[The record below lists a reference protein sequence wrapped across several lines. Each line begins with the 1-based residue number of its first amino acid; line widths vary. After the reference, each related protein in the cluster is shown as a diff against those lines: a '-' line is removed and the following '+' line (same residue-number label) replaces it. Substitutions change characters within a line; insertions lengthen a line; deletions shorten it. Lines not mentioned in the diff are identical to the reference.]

1 MSRLR
6 EWFSARTLSM
16 YALREHLGPFAF
28 ALTVF
33 TFIMLMN
40 QVARQFQNLAG
51 KGLGADVIVEVFV
64 LSIPLSVAITIPMAV
79 LVATM
84 AAFGRLAGDNE
95 ITAIQA
101 NGVGFHQLL
110 APTVGAAIA
119 LTLFTFWFNDTVL
132 PESNHRLS
140 QLMMEIQRAKPTV
153 VLQEKRIVDPTGL
166 GQYRI
171 LPDRIDRTTNMMYG
185 VRIFDTTDLQIQR
198 TIIADSGR
206 MDYTA
211 NGEDAVMTLWHGTIH
226 NRNVANTGEY
236 ERLTFVQQRLVLEG
250 VGTKIEQAAEMA
262 GMRSDREMNL
272 ETLMQNVRAE
282 EQKIRA
288 ARRELGRATERHVM
302 TLLRDTLAVAR
313 IDSAAALEGAD
324 SLTPAIVERGD
335 LGFDRALDEQRY
347 RVSMVARLNDGIDY
361 AARQRNKF
369 LVEYHKKYAIPVAC
383 FVFVLIGA
391 PIGVRARRGG
401 LGFAMGMS
409 TLVFVFYYLAL
420 TGGENLADRRLLP
433 PWLGMWVSNI
443 VFFVFGMWLLRR
455 TARETASRLWRL
467 PRWWPARLG
476 GPEREGHAAAA
487 ALGAGA
493 RGADAV

>member
-1 MSRLR
+1 MSRWR
-6 EWFSARTLSM
+6 EWFSARTLST
-16 YALREHLGPFAF
+16 YALREHFGPFVF

-51 KGLGADVIVEVFV
+51 KGLGAEVIVEVFV

-119 LTLFTFWFNDTVL
+119 LTLITFWFNDNVL

-166 GQYRI
+166 GEYRI

-185 VRIFDTTDLQIQR
+185 VRIFDTTDLQVQR
-198 TIIADSGR
+198 TILADSGR

-226 NRNVANTGEY
+226 NRNVANFGEY
-236 ERLTFVQQRLVLEG
+236 ERLGFAEQRLVLRG
-250 VGTKIEQAAEMA
+250 VGTKIERAAELA

-282 EQKIRA
+282 EQKMGA
-288 ARRELGRATERHVM
+288 ARRELGRATGRHVAG
-302 TLLRDTLAVAR
+302 LFDDRLALAA
-313 IDSAAALEGAD
+313 IDSIAALERTD
-324 SLTPAIVERGD
+324 SLMPAIVQSRD
-335 LGFDRALDEQRY
+335 MGFDRTLDEQRY
-347 RVSMVARLNDGIDY
+347 RVSMVERINDGIDY

-391 PIGVRARRGG
+391 PMGVRARRGG

-433 PWLGMWVSNI
+433 PWLGMWISNI
-443 VFFVFGMWLLRR
+443 VFFAFGLWLLRR
-455 TARETASRLWRL
+455 TARETAGRQLRL
-467 PRWWPARLG
+467 PGWWPRWLG
-476 GPEREGHAAAA
+476 GRAPEARPAAEAA
-487 ALGAGA
+487 
-493 RGADAV
+493 

>member
-1 MSRLR
+1 MPRWR
-6 EWFSARTLSM
+6 ELFNARTLSW
-16 YALREHLGPFAF
+16 YAFREHLGPFAF
-28 ALTVF
+28 ALVVF

-51 KGLGADVIVEVFV
+51 KGLGAEVIVQVFV

-119 LTLFTFWFNDTVL
+119 LTLFTFWFNDNVL

-166 GQYRI
+166 GEYRI
-171 LPDRIDRTTNMMYG
+171 LPDRIDRTTNMMYD
-185 VRIFDTTDLQIQR
+185 VRIFDTTDLQLQR
-198 TIIADSGR
+198 TILADSGR

-211 NGEDAVMTLWHGTIH
+211 GGEDALLTLWHGTIH
-226 NRNVANTGEY
+226 NRNVSNLGEY
-236 ERLTFVQQRLVLEG
+236 ERLAFTQQQLVLEG
-250 VGTKIEQAAEMA
+250 VGTKIERAAELA

-272 ETLMQNVRAE
+272 ATLMDNVHAE

-288 ARRELGRATERHVM
+288 ARRELQRATERHVL
-302 TLLRDTLAVAR
+302 TLFGDTLAVAS
-313 IDSAAALEGAD
+313 IDSAAVLERVD
-324 SLTPAIVERGD
+324 SLAPAIVEERD
-335 LGFDRALDEQRY
+335 LGFERALDEQRY
-347 RVSMVARLNDGIDY
+347 RVSLVDRLNEGIDY

-391 PIGVRARRGG
+391 PVGVRARRGG

-443 VFFVFGMWLLRR
+443 VFFAFGVWLLRR
-455 TARETASRLWRL
+455 TARETASRRWRM
-467 PRWWPARLG
+467 PSWWPR
-476 GPEREGHAAAA
+476 R
-487 ALGAGA
+487 
-493 RGADAV
+493 RGSGEV